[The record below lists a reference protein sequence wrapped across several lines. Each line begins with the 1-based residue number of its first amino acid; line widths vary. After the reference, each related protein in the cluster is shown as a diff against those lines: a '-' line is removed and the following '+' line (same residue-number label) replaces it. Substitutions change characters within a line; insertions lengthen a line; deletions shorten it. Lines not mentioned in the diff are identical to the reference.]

1 MSKCMNWDHVVAFLA
16 VTFVAAS
23 ANATIV
29 NPNPVDFAADDG
41 SSLFS
46 PLDPVLSVEVFDFF
60 PLGSTFG
67 FYFEGADVTNPA
79 NLITI
84 FDPGDATG
92 DLANIDFA
100 AGQVVDVD
108 VPAIQSVFAGSGNIG
123 FFLSIPDILPQPLF
137 SQASLNPFGDVAATF
152 RSLLDPTDYIIGFEA
167 PFEGPVLSFHFLSG
181 IDSTIP
187 EPSTLL
193 LIGVGLLGLRAT
205 RARRRER

>member
-1 MSKCMNWDHVVAFLA
+1 MSKRMSCDRVVVFFAA
-16 VTFVAAS
+16 TFVAAS
-23 ANATIV
+23 ASATIL
-29 NPNPVDFAADDG
+29 NPNPGAFAADDG

-46 PLDPVLSVEVFDFF
+46 PIDPVLAVEIFDFF

-84 FDPGDATG
+84 FDPSDASG
-92 DLANIDFA
+92 EAARIDFA

-108 VPAIQSVFAGSGNIG
+108 LAAVQSVFAGSGNIG

-137 SQASLNPFGDVAATF
+137 SQAFLNPFGDVVATF
-152 RSLLDPTDYIIGFEA
+152 PSLSNPNDYLIGFEA

-181 IDSTIP
+181 IRSTP
-187 EPSTLL
+187 EPGTLVVM
-193 LIGVGLLGLRAT
+193 GLGLFGLGAARGVW
-205 RARRRER
+205 RRR